1 MIFRI
6 NAVRQEMFASLMSY
20 DLKYLK
26 TNLLC
31 AKCFYILF
39 VWVFFSEILYPDNKI
54 KLSYYCSAFLWWDIV
69 FRDLQ
74 WRQQKGN
81 LNWTVRRN
89 LHNIRRYIAFFI
101 NLIKKYDST
110 NERWSL
116 WILIVLYLDA
126 SADRKM

>member
-39 VWVFFSEILYPDNKI
+39 FFPEILYPDKKWSFSI
-54 KLSYYCSAFLWWDIV
+54 IVRLFFWWDIQ
-69 FRDLQ
+69 FWDLQ

-81 LNWTVRRN
+81 FNWTVRHN